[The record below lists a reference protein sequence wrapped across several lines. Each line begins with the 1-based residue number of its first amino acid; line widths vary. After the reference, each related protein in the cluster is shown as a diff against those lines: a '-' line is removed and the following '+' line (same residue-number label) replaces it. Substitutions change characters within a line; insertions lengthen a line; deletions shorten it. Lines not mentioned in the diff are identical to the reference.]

1 LRVCFLMIRRPPR
14 STLFPYT
21 TLFRSRRMTM
31 NRRVDIRPGFE
42 DFRIDYRFA
51 WNRADAGKLLQGK
64 IEMHEPVF
72 VALLGAAKHL
82 DRDAAI
88 GGEAN
93 ADVTPEVADFPIENL
108 CGDSQ

>member
-1 LRVCFLMIRRPPR
+1 MDPSNGLVRQAKRDAH
-14 STLFPYT
+14 
-21 TLFRSRRMTM
+21 RRMTM

-82 DRDAAI
+82 DREAAI
-88 GGEAN
+88 GGEATP
-93 ADVTPEVADFPIENL
+93 DVTPEVADFPIENQDFSPPRA
-108 CGDSQ
+108 GQQR